1 MTDAVAVADAAVAR
15 ARLQQQVEELSVAAI
30 RALAGERDLHFRGRR
45 LHRGVVR
52 LPHFAPHLHPVL
64 ERDDFASFRGAADG
78 LALRLR
84 HSDAALHAAGLAS
97 LQPDQAAERLVFDLL
112 EQLRCESLADAAH
125 AGVVH
130 NLRHR
135 FEAWSAEFHRSGL
148 TDTARGLLLYA
159 LAQIARARITA
170 EPVVEA
176 TEGLIE
182 STRFALA
189 PAIGVPLAGLRR
201 ERHHQAAFAP
211 HALAIARTVGE
222 MLRHSGEDDERPGR
236 PAQRDAQPAPAF
248 ALLLDPD
255 AQVAEGV
262 ASVEPGDSRVLADA
276 PAGYRVYT
284 RAYDREVRAATLLR
298 APVLAAHRERLDARV
313 AAQGANLPR
322 LARALQTLLAE
333 PAQDG
338 WDGAQEQGRIDG
350 RSLAQLVAVPTER
363 RIFRSE
369 RIAPLCDAAL
379 TVLVDCSGSMKAHA
393 ESVAM
398 LAELLLRAAEM
409 AGVRT
414 ELLGFSTG
422 AWHGGRA
429 MRQWQRDG
437 RPPHPGRVAET
448 LHLVFKDADEPWR
461 RARRGI
467 AAMLEPTLF
476 REGVDGEAVVWA
488 CGRLRAQP
496 VRHRLL
502 LVVSDGCPM
511 EGATQLANDDNYL
524 DHHLRQVVAQ
534 QEAAAGADGGLAI
547 FGVGVG
553 LDLSPYYG
561 RCQTLD
567 LAAPPGNAVFSDLLQ
582 LLSARRRR

>member
-1 MTDAVAVADAAVAR
+1 MTDAAVAR

-30 RALAGERDLHFRGRR
+30 RALAGEADLHFRGRR
-45 LHRGVVR
+45 LHRGALR
-52 LPHFAPHLHPVL
+52 LPHFAPHLHPAL
-64 ERDDFASFRGAADG
+64 EHDDFASFRGAADG

-84 HSDAALHAAGLAS
+84 HSDAALHAAAL
-97 LQPDQAAERLVFDLL
+97 PEDAAERLVFNLL
-112 EQLRCESLADAAH
+112 EQFRCEALADAAH

-135 FEAWSAEFHRSGL
+135 FEAWSAAFHRSGL

-159 LAQIARARITA
+159 LAQITRARITA
-170 EPVVEA
+170 EPVLEA

-189 PAIGVPLAGLRR
+189 PEIGVPLAGLRR
-201 ERHHQAAFAP
+201 ERHDQAAFAP
-211 HALAIARTVGE
+211 HALAIARTVAA
-222 MLRHSGEDDERPGR
+222 MLRAGAEDDEGPGR
-236 PAQRDAQPAPAF
+236 PAEREAKTLPAF

-255 AQVAEGV
+255 AQVSEGM
-262 ASVEPGDSRVLADA
+262 ASVATGDSRVLAGSPD
-276 PAGYRVYT
+276 GYRVYT
-284 RAYDREVRAATLLR
+284 RAFDRELRAATLLR

-313 AAQGANLPR
+313 AAQGVNLPR
-322 LARALQTLLAE
+322 LARALQALLAD
-333 PAQDG
+333 PAPDG

-350 RSLAQLVAVPTER
+350 RRLAQLVAVPTER
-363 RIFRSE
+363 RLFRSE
-369 RIAPLCDAAL
+369 RVAPVCDAAL
-379 TVLVDCSGSMKAHA
+379 TVLVDCSGSMKVHA

-398 LAELLLRAAEM
+398 LAELLLRAAET
-409 AGVRT
+409 AGLRT

-429 MRQWQRDG
+429 VRQWQRDG

-448 LHLVFKDADEPWR
+448 LHLVFKQADELWR
-461 RARRGI
+461 RARRGV
-467 AAMLEPTLF
+467 AALLEPTLF
-476 REGVDGEAVVWA
+476 REGVDGEAVDWA
-488 CGRLRAQP
+488 CARLRAQE

-511 EGATQLANDDNYL
+511 EAATQGANDDNYL
-524 DHHLRQVVAQ
+524 DHHLREVVAR
-534 QEAAAGADGGLAI
+534 QEALGGLAI

-561 RCQTLD
+561 RCQAID
-567 LAAPPGNAVFSDLLQ
+567 LGAPPGNAVFADLLQ

>member
-1 MTDAVAVADAAVAR
+1 MTDAAVAR

-30 RALAGERDLHFRGRR
+30 RALAGEADLHFRGRR
-45 LHRGVVR
+45 LHRGSVR

-84 HSDAALHAAGLAS
+84 FSDAALHALLRSSGHATLA
-97 LQPDQAAERLVFDLL
+97 PEAAAERLIFDWL
-112 EQLRCESLADAAH
+112 EQFRCEALADTAH

-135 FEAWSAEFHRSGL
+135 FEAWSDEFHRSGL

-159 LAQIARARITA
+159 VAQITRARVTA

-189 PAIGVPLAGLRR
+189 PLIGVALGGLRR
-201 ERHHQAAFAP
+201 ERHDQTAYAV
-211 HALAIARTVGE
+211 HALDIARTVGE
-222 MLRHSGEDDERPGR
+222 MLRASAEDDEGPGR
-236 PAQRDAQPAPAF
+236 PAQRDAEAAPAL

-255 AQVAEGV
+255 AQLSDGV
-262 ASVEPGDSRVLADA
+262 ASAETGDSRVLAASPD
-276 PAGYRVYT
+276 GYRIYT
-284 RAYDREVRAATLLR
+284 HAFDRELRAATLMR
-298 APVLAAHRERLDARV
+298 APVLAAHREQLDARV

-322 LARALQTLLAE
+322 LARAVQALLAE
-333 PAQDG
+333 PADDG
-338 WDGAQEQGRIDG
+338 WQGAQEEGRIDG
-350 RSLAQLVAVPTER
+350 RRLAQLVAVPTER
-363 RIFRSE
+363 RLFRTE
-369 RIAPLCDAAL
+369 RVAPLCDAAL
-379 TVLVDCSGSMKAHA
+379 TVLVDCSGSMKVHA

-409 AGVRT
+409 VGVRT

-429 MRQWQRDG
+429 RRQWQRDG
-437 RPPHPGRVAET
+437 QPPHPGRLAET
-448 LHLVFKDADEPWR
+448 LHLVFKGAEQTWR
-461 RARRGI
+461 HARRGV
-467 AAMLEPTLF
+467 AALLEPTLF
-476 REGVDGEAVVWA
+476 REGVDGEAVAWA
-488 CGRLRAQP
+488 CGRLRAQD

-511 EGATQLANDDNYL
+511 EGATQMANDAHYL
-524 DHHLRQVVAQ
+524 DHHLREVVAQ
-534 QEAAAGADGGLAI
+534 QEATGDLKI
-547 FGVGVG
+547 FGLGVG
-553 LDLSPYYG
+553 LDLSAYYA
-561 RCQTLD
+561 RCHAID
-567 LAAPPGNAVFSDLLQ
+567 LAGPPGNAVFADLLQ
-582 LLSARRRR
+582 LLAGRRRR

>member
-1 MTDAVAVADAAVAR
+1 MTDTAVSR

-45 LHRGVVR
+45 LHRGAVR
-52 LPHFAPHLHPVL
+52 LPHFAPHLHPAL
-64 ERDDFASFRGAADG
+64 ELDDFASFRGAADG

-84 HSDAALHAAGLAS
+84 HSDAPLHAAHLAT
-97 LQPDQAAERLVFDLL
+97 LQPEQAAGRLIFDLL
-112 EQLRCESLADAAH
+112 EQFRCEALADVAH

-135 FEAWSAEFHRSGL
+135 FEAWSEEFHRSGL

-170 EPVVEA
+170 EPVMEA

-189 PAIGVPLAGLRR
+189 PEIGVPLAGLRR
-201 ERHHQAAFAP
+201 ERRDQAAFAP
-211 HALAIARTVGE
+211 HALAIARTVGD
-222 MLRHSGEDDERPGR
+222 MLSASGQDGEGPGR
-236 PAQRDAQPAPAF
+236 PAKRDAQPAPAF

-255 AQVAEGV
+255 AQLQDGIV
-262 ASVEPGDSRVLADA
+262 SVETGNSRVLAGSPD
-276 PAGYRVYT
+276 GYRVYT

-322 LARALQTLLAE
+322 LARALQCLLAE
-333 PAQDG
+333 PAEDG
-338 WDGAQEQGRIDG
+338 WESAQEQGRIDG
-350 RSLAQLVAVPTER
+350 RRLAQLVAAPTER
-363 RIFRSE
+363 RLFRTE
-369 RIAPLCDAAL
+369 RVAPLCDAAL
-379 TVLVDCSGSMKAHA
+379 TVLVDCSGSMKVHA
-393 ESVAM
+393 EGVAM

-409 AGVRT
+409 VGVRT

-429 MRQWQRDG
+429 LRQWQRDG

-448 LHLVFKDADEPWR
+448 LHLVFKDAEEPWR
-461 RARRGI
+461 RARRGV

-476 REGVDGEAVVWA
+476 REGVDGEAVAWA
-488 CGRLRAQP
+488 CGRLRSQEA
-496 VRHRLL
+496 RHRLL

-511 EGATQLANDDNYL
+511 EGATQLANDENYL
-524 DHHLRQVVAQ
+524 DHHLRELVAQ
-534 QEAAAGADGGLAI
+534 QVALGGLSI

-553 LDLSPYYG
+553 LDLSPCYG
-561 RCQTLD
+561 RCQAID
-567 LAAPPGNAVFSDLLQ
+567 LAAPPGNAVFADLLQ
-582 LLSARRRR
+582 LLAARRRR

>member
-1 MTDAVAVADAAVAR
+1 MTDAAVAR

-45 LHRGVVR
+45 LHRGARR
-52 LPHFAPHLHPVL
+52 LPYFAPHLHPVL
-64 ERDDFASFRGAADG
+64 EGDDFASFRGAADG

-84 HSDAALHAAGLAS
+84 HSNAALHAQLEPA
-97 LQPDQAAERLVFDLL
+97 DAAERLVFGLL
-112 EQLRCESLADAAH
+112 EQFRCEALADAAH
-125 AGVVH
+125 AGVAH

-135 FEAWSAEFHRSGL
+135 FEAWSEAFHRSGL

-159 LAQIARARITA
+159 LAQITRARITA
-170 EPVVEA
+170 EPVLEA

-201 ERHHQAAFAP
+201 ERHDQAAFAP

-222 MLRHSGEDDERPGR
+222 MLQASAQDDEGPGR
-236 PAQRDAQPAPAF
+236 PAERDTQPTPAF
-248 ALLLDPD
+248 SLLLDPD
-255 AQVAEGV
+255 AELEGGI
-262 ASVEPGDSRVLADA
+262 ASVETGHSRVLAGSPD
-276 PAGYRVYT
+276 GYRIHT
-284 RAYDREVRAATLLR
+284 RAFDREVPAATLLR

-313 AAQGANLPR
+313 AAQGVNLPR
-322 LARALQTLLAE
+322 LARALQALLAE
-333 PAQDG
+333 PADDG

-350 RSLAQLVAVPTER
+350 RRLAQLVAVPTER
-363 RIFRSE
+363 RLFRTE
-369 RIAPLCDAAL
+369 RLAPVCDAAL

-409 AGVRT
+409 VGVRT

-429 MRQWQRDG
+429 MRQWQREG
-437 RPPHPGRVAET
+437 RPPHPGRLAET
-448 LHLVFKDADEPWR
+448 LHLVFKHADEPWR
-461 RARRGI
+461 RARRGV

-476 REGVDGEAVVWA
+476 REGVDGEAVAWA
-488 CGRLRAQP
+488 CARLRAQP

-511 EGATQLANDDNYL
+511 EGATQLANDEHYL
-524 DHHLRQVVAQ
+524 DHHLREVVAQ
-534 QEAAAGADGGLAI
+534 QEAQQDLAI

-561 RCQTLD
+561 RCQALD
-567 LAAPPGNAVFSDLLQ
+567 LAAPPGNAVFGELLQ
-582 LLSARRRR
+582 LLAGRRRR

>member
-1 MTDAVAVADAAVAR
+1 MTDAAVAR

-30 RALAGERDLHFRGRR
+30 RALAGEADLHFRGRR
-45 LHRGVVR
+45 LHRGALR
-52 LPHFAPHLHPVL
+52 LPHFAPHLHPAL
-64 ERDDFASFRGAADG
+64 EHDDFASFRGAADG

-84 HSDAALHAAGLAS
+84 HSDAALHAAAL
-97 LQPDQAAERLVFDLL
+97 PEDAAERLVFNLL
-112 EQLRCESLADAAH
+112 EQFRCEALADAAH

-135 FEAWSAEFHRSGL
+135 FEAWSAAFHRSGL

-159 LAQIARARITA
+159 LAQITRARITA
-170 EPVVEA
+170 EPVLEA

-189 PAIGVPLAGLRR
+189 PEIGVPLAGLRR
-201 ERHHQAAFAP
+201 ERHDQAAFAP
-211 HALAIARTVGE
+211 HALAIARTVAA
-222 MLRHSGEDDERPGR
+222 MLRAGAEDDEGPGR
-236 PAQRDAQPAPAF
+236 PAEREAKTLPAF

-255 AQVAEGV
+255 AQVSEGM
-262 ASVEPGDSRVLADA
+262 ASVATGDSRVLAGSPD
-276 PAGYRVYT
+276 GYRVYT
-284 RAYDREVRAATLLR
+284 RAFDRELRAATLLR

-313 AAQGANLPR
+313 AAQGVNLPR
-322 LARALQTLLAE
+322 LARALQALLAD
-333 PAQDG
+333 PAPDG

-350 RSLAQLVAVPTER
+350 RRLAQLVAVPTER
-363 RIFRSE
+363 RLFRSE
-369 RIAPLCDAAL
+369 RVAPVCDAAL
-379 TVLVDCSGSMKAHA
+379 TVLVDCSGSMKVHA

-398 LAELLLRAAEM
+398 LAELLLRAAET
-409 AGVRT
+409 AGLRT

-429 MRQWQRDG
+429 VRQWQRDG

-448 LHLVFKDADEPWR
+448 LHLVFKQADELWR
-461 RARRGI
+461 RARRGV
-467 AAMLEPTLF
+467 AALLEPTLF
-476 REGVDGEAVVWA
+476 REGVDGEAVDWA
-488 CGRLRAQP
+488 CARLRAQE

-511 EGATQLANDDNYL
+511 EAATQGANDDNYL
-524 DHHLRQVVAQ
+524 DHHLREVVAR
-534 QEAAAGADGGLAI
+534 QEALGGLAI

-561 RCQTLD
+561 RCQAID
-567 LAAPPGNAVFSDLLQ
+567 LAAPPGNAVFADLLQ

>member
-1 MTDAVAVADAAVAR
+1 MTDAAVAH

-45 LHRGVVR
+45 LHRGTTR

-64 ERDDFASFRGAADG
+64 DRDDFASFRGAADG

-84 HSDAALHAAGLAS
+84 HSDAALHAALLSALGPEA
-97 LQPDQAAERLVFDLL
+97 AAERLVFDLL
-112 EQLRCESLADAAH
+112 EQFRCEALADAAH

-135 FEAWSAEFHRSGL
+135 FEAWSGEFHRSGL
-148 TDTARGLLLYA
+148 TNTARGLLLYA
-159 LAQIARARITA
+159 VAQITRARVTA

-189 PAIGVPLAGLRR
+189 PAIGVALAGLRR
-201 ERHHQAAFAP
+201 ERHDQAAYAV

-222 MLRHSGEDDERPGR
+222 MLRAGAQDYEGPGR
-236 PAQRDAQPAPAF
+236 PAQRNAQPAHAPAFAF
-248 ALLLDPD
+248 ALLLDAD
-255 AQVAEGV
+255 AQLADGMVSADT
-262 ASVEPGDSRVLADA
+262 GDSRVLAAA
-276 PAGYRVYT
+276 PDGYRVYT
-284 RAYDREVRAATLLR
+284 RAYDRELRAATLLR

-322 LARALQTLLAE
+322 LARALQALLAE
-333 PAQDG
+333 PADDG
-338 WDGAQEQGRIDG
+338 WQGAQEEGRIDG
-350 RSLAQLVAVPTER
+350 RRLAQLVAVPSER
-363 RIFRSE
+363 RLFRSE
-369 RIAPLCDAAL
+369 RVAPVCDAAL
-379 TVLVDCSGSMKAHA
+379 TLLVDCSGSMKVHA

-398 LAELLLRAAEM
+398 LSELLLRAAEM
-409 AGVRT
+409 VGVRT

-429 MRQWQRDG
+429 QRQWQRDG
-437 RPPHPGRVAET
+437 RPPYPGRLAET
-448 LHLVFKDADEPWR
+448 LHLVFKDAEQPWR
-461 RARRGI
+461 HARRGV

-476 REGVDGEAVVWA
+476 REGVDGEAVAWA
-488 CGRLRAQP
+488 CRRLRAQP

-511 EGATQLANDDNYL
+511 EGATQGANDEHYL
-524 DHHLRQVVAQ
+524 GHHLRQVVAE
-534 QEAAAGADGGLAI
+534 QEAQGGVAL

-561 RCQTLD
+561 RCQALD

-582 LLSARRRR
+582 LLAGRRRR

>member
-1 MTDAVAVADAAVAR
+1 MTDAAVAR

-45 LHRGVVR
+45 LHRGALR
-52 LPHFAPHLHPVL
+52 LPHFAPHLHPAL
-64 ERDDFASFRGAADG
+64 EHDDLGSFRGAADG

-84 HSDAALHAAGLAS
+84 HSDAALHATHLAA
-97 LQPDQAAERLVFDLL
+97 LQPEQAAERLIFDLL
-112 EQLRCESLADAAH
+112 EQFRCEALADAAH

-135 FEAWSAEFHRSGL
+135 FEAWSDEFHRSGL

-159 LAQIARARITA
+159 LAQVTRARITA

-189 PAIGVPLAGLRR
+189 PQIGVPLAGLRR
-201 ERHHQAAFAP
+201 ERHDQAAFAP
-211 HALAIARTVGE
+211 HAWAIARTVGE
-222 MLRHSGEDDERPGR
+222 MLRASAEDDEGPGR
-236 PAQRDAQPAPAF
+236 PAERDARPAPAF

-255 AQVAEGV
+255 AQLQDGI
-262 ASVEPGDSRVLADA
+262 ASVETGDSRVLAASPD
-276 PAGYRVYT
+276 GYRVYT
-284 RAYDREVRAATLLR
+284 RAFDREVRAATLLR

-322 LARALQTLLAE
+322 LARALQSLLAD
-333 PAQDG
+333 PAEDG

-350 RSLAQLVAVPTER
+350 RRLAQLVAVPTER
-363 RIFRSE
+363 RLFRSE
-369 RIAPLCDAAL
+369 RVAPLCDAAL

-393 ESVAM
+393 ENVAM

-409 AGVRT
+409 VGVHT

-429 MRQWQRDG
+429 VRQWQRDG
-437 RPPHPGRVAET
+437 RPPSPGRVAET
-448 LHLVFKDADEPWR
+448 LHLVFKSSEEPWR
-461 RARRGI
+461 RARRGV

-476 REGVDGEAVVWA
+476 REGVDGEAVAWA
-488 CGRLRAQP
+488 CGRLRAQEA
-496 VRHRLL
+496 RHRLL

-511 EGATQLANDDNYL
+511 EGATQLANDEHYL
-524 DHHLRQVVAQ
+524 DHHLREVVAQ
-534 QEAAAGADGGLAI
+534 QEAHGDKDGGIAI

-561 RCQTLD
+561 RCQALD
-567 LAAPPGNAVFSDLLQ
+567 LAAPPGNAVFGELLQ
-582 LLSARRRR
+582 LLAGRRRR